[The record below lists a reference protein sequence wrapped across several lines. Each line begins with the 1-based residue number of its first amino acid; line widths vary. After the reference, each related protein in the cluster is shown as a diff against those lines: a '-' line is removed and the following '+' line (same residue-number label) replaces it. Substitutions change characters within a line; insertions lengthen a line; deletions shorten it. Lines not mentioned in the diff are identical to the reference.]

1 MSIYP
6 HKHDNAARIYRGK
19 DRLWVA
25 HIELLQNG
33 YRNLEDFDI
42 VYLNGK
48 FYELQGYAE
57 KPDAW
62 WLEEVDVNGL
72 PETPP
77 EPEASESD

>member
-6 HKHDNAARIYRGK
+6 HRHDNKARVYTDARGRK
-19 DRLWVA
+19 WVT
-25 HIELLQNG
+25 HTELLDQG
-33 YRNLEDFDI
+33 YENLEDFSI
-42 VYLNGK
+42 VYLNKK

-62 WLEEVDVNGL
+62 WLEEVEEDGL

-77 EPEASESD
+77 E

>member
-6 HKHDNAARIYRGK
+6 HKHDNAARIYRDK
-19 DRLWVA
+19 DGRLWVT
-25 HIELLQNG
+25 HTELLQNG

-42 VYLNGK
+42 IYLNGR
-48 FYELQGYAE
+48 FYELQSHVK

-62 WLEEVDVNGL
+62 WIEEVEVGDAVAL

-77 EPEASESD
+77 E